1 MQTNFGLYPEH
12 FKYHTRIPGSC
23 SNKNVDFVVLVAVVA
38 IVLVGITEIRFGPQI
53 LTWPL
58 WVLVST

>member
-12 FKYHTRIPGSC
+12 LKYCIRILGSC
-23 SNKNVDFVVLVAVVA
+23 LPSKKNVDFVVLVAVVA

-58 WVLVST
+58 